1 MSTTRRAPKMAMTA
15 SFTVLLGLAVLL
27 WAATVANCI
36 TIRSSDAAG
45 NALSQAFGTLM
56 AIALF
61 VLLAIVLVLG
71 VVRGSMPVWMRI
83 AMVVLVPASGA
94 ATVAAIEVLSQGTE
108 WPVRWPLA
116 VPVLAPLVLI
126 LLALWSYLPSL
137 RASASPGAVGGV
149 AILTLAVLSIAPW
162 PLLRERGRVRRAGPG
177 ELAAIRANK
186 RARWSSSDSASER
199 LQFEALEANTPLYA
213 WLPFAEPGH
222 PLRDRAF
229 AAIAKLPEKQREVEE
244 MVRSGNVAAVR
255 EVPNLGVEATPSLCE
270 AASESIVFHARRSLP
285 DSPADAAT
293 YARYARDVE
302 FYMPT
307 VVWLTERG
315 CALGAA
321 LTELETTARA
331 YGDSP
336 ERARFLAQLAELRG
350 KATPR

>member
-1 MSTTRRAPKMAMTA
+1 MSITRSAPRFVMTA
-15 SFTVLLGLAVLL
+15 SFTVLLGVTVLL
-27 WAATVANCI
+27 WVATVANCI

-45 NALSQAFGTLM
+45 NALSQAFGVFM

-71 VVRGSMPVWMRI
+71 AVRGSMPLWMCL

-94 ATVAAIEVLSQGTE
+94 ATIAAIEVLSQGTE

-116 VPVLAPLVLI
+116 IPILAPLTLI
-126 LLALWSYLPSL
+126 VVALWSYLPAM
-137 RASASPGAVGGV
+137 RANASAATVGGA

-162 PLLRERGRVRRAGPG
+162 PLLRERARVRRAGPG
-177 ELAAIRANK
+177 ELEAIRAGK

-199 LQFEALEANTPLYA
+199 AQFEALEATAPLYA
-213 WLPFAEPGH
+213 WLPFTEPGS

-255 EVPNLGVEATPSLCE
+255 EIPNLGVEATPSLCD
-270 AASESIVFHARRSLP
+270 AARESVIFHARRSLP
-285 DSPADAAT
+285 DSPAEAAA

-302 FYMPT
+302 FYLPS

-315 CALGAA
+315 CALGNA

-331 YGDSP
+331 YADSP
-336 ERARFLAQLAELRG
+336 ERARFLARLAELRA
-350 KATPR
+350 KTAQR

>member
-1 MSTTRRAPKMAMTA
+1 MMTA
-15 SFTVLLGLAVLL
+15 SFIVLLGIAALL
-27 WAATVANCI
+27 WIATVANCI

-45 NALSQAFGTLM
+45 NALSQAFGALM

-71 VVRGSMPVWMRI
+71 AVRGSMPVWMRV

-94 ATVAAIEVLSQGTE
+94 ATIATIEVLSQGTE

-116 VPVLAPLVLI
+116 VPILAPFVVI
-126 LLALWSYLPSL
+126 AVALWSYLPSL
-137 RASASPGAVGGV
+137 RASTSPTVVGVVAV
-149 AILTLAVLSIAPW
+149 LTLAVLSIAPW

-177 ELAAIRANK
+177 ELQAIRAGK
-186 RARWSSSDSASER
+186 RARWSASDSASER
-199 LQFEALEANTPLYA
+199 AQFEALEATDPLYT
-213 WLPFAEPGH
+213 WLPFTEPGH

-255 EVPNLGVEATPSLCE
+255 EIPNLGVEATPTLCD
-270 AASESIVFHARRSLP
+270 AARESVIFHARRSLP
-285 DSPADAAT
+285 DSPAEAAA

-307 VVWLTERG
+307 VVWLTAHG
-315 CALGAA
+315 CALGNA

-336 ERARFLAQLAELRG
+336 ERARFLNQLAELRG
-350 KATPR
+350 QSEQR